1 MTRAGS
7 PGRVIA
13 GTTLGSPAWMSYPV
27 PNVTGMAARGLQVAD
42 GAADRAPS
50 GKARRRT
57 PTATSAFGV
66 SRRENHDSAGFY
78 KRFSAPVLSD
88 DDTVRSPGV
97 VDEIYLGD
105 ARSMDRVQPSSVALV
120 VTSPPYFAG
129 KQYEEELG
137 ADGIPASYTEYIALL
152 EAVFAECVTKLEP
165 GGRIA
170 VNVANLGRKPY
181 RSLSA
186 DVIGILQDKLGLLLR
201 GEVVWRKARGAGGNC
216 AWGSFCSPANPVL
229 RDLTER
235 VVVASKGRFD
245 RARTRVQRAGEGL
258 PHAPT
263 TTADEFME
271 ATLDVWELAP
281 ESATRVGHPAPFP
294 VELPQR
300 FIELYTYEGDVVL
313 DPFMGSG
320 SAAVAAVRT
329 GRHFLGYDTDPAYVD
344 AARTRVAA
352 ERDRR
357 AARVADDGPATGSAG
372 DKAVDRAVAL
382 LVAAGFT
389 VDAKSKR
396 KAGGVDV
403 SAIATDPAGREW
415 LVDVVG
421 GFTIGRPGL
430 RRTDVLERTLG
441 RAARLSGFGARRLL
455 VLATDVP
462 GERTPGGRA
471 LAEARGQVFVDVLPV
486 DLGEAAQA
494 RVVDR
499 LRLYGDHEAAADRE
513 VPAPVGSLLTG

>member
-1 MTRAGS
+1 
-7 PGRVIA
+7 
-13 GTTLGSPAWMSYPV
+13 
-27 PNVTGMAARGLQVAD
+27 LQVAD
-42 GAADRAPS
+42 GN
-50 GKARRRT
+50 GRRRGA
-57 PTATSAFGV
+57 TATSAFGV

-78 KRFSAPVLSD
+78 KRFSPPVLSD
-88 DDTVRSPGV
+88 DATVHAPGV

-137 ADGIPASYTEYIALL
+137 RDGIPASYTEYVGLL
-152 EAVFAECVTKLEP
+152 EDVFAECVRKLEP

-186 DVIGILQDKLGLLLR
+186 DVIGILQDRLGLLLR

-245 RARTRVQRAGEGL
+245 RAVARPTREQQGL
-258 PHAPT
+258 PHLAT

-300 FIELYTYEGDVVL
+300 FVELYTYEGDVVL

-320 SAAVAAVRT
+320 STAVAALRT
-329 GRHFLGYDTDPAYVD
+329 GRHYLGYDTDPTYVE
-344 AARTRVAA
+344 AARARLAGELERVL
-352 ERDRR
+352 
-357 AARVADDGPATGSAG
+357 GPGGPTAPGG
-372 DKAVDRAVAL
+372 DKAVDRAAAL
-382 LVAAGFT
+382 LSDAGFT
-389 VDAKSKR
+389 VDAKSRR
-396 KAGGVDV
+396 KSGGVDV
-403 SAIATDPAGREW
+403 TLVATAPSGHEW

-421 GFTIGRPGL
+421 GFTVGRPGL

-441 RAARLSGFGARRLL
+441 RAARLSDFGTRRLL
-455 VLATDVP
+455 VLATDLP
-462 GERTPGGRA
+462 PRRSAGAKA
-471 LAEARGQVFVDVLPV
+471 LAAARGRVLVDVVPV
-486 DLGEAAQA
+486 DAATGTA
-494 RVVDR
+494 TAR
-499 LRLYGDHEAAADRE
+499 LRAYASADGVCAPIGDLIAGD
-513 VPAPVGSLLTG
+513 

>member
-1 MTRAGS
+1 
-7 PGRVIA
+7 
-13 GTTLGSPAWMSYPV
+13 
-27 PNVTGMAARGLQVAD
+27 LQVAD
-42 GAADRAPS
+42 GVAH
-50 GKARRRT
+50 GTGRRRA

-78 KRFSAPVLSD
+78 RRFSPPVLSG
-88 DDTVRSPGV
+88 DDTVHAPGV
-97 VDEIYLGD
+97 VDEVYLGD

-137 ADGIPASYTEYIALL
+137 AEGIPASYTEYVALL
-152 EAVFAECVTKLEP
+152 EAVFAECVAKLEP

-186 DVIGILQDKLGLLLR
+186 DVVGILQDRLGLLLR

-216 AWGSFCSPANPVL
+216 AWGSFRSPANPVL

-235 VVVASKGRFD
+235 VVVASMGRFD
-245 RARTRVQRAGEGL
+245 RAVPRVKRERDGL
-258 PHAPT
+258 PHRAT

-281 ESATRVGHPAPFP
+281 ERATRVGHPAPFP

-300 FIELYTYEGDVVL
+300 FVELYTYEGDVVL

-320 SAAVAAVRT
+320 STAVAALRT
-329 GRHFLGYDTDPAYVD
+329 GRRFLGYDTDPAYVE
-344 AARTRVAA
+344 AAR
-352 ERDRR
+352 
-357 AARVADDGPATGSAG
+357 ARVADERAGLLAPGGRPGPVG
-372 DKAVDRAVAL
+372 DKAVDRAAEL
-382 LVAAGFT
+382 LVAAGFA
-389 VDAKSKR
+389 VDTRTKR
-396 KAGGVDV
+396 KAGGVDAT
-403 SAIATDPAGREW
+403 AIATDPEGREW

-441 RAARLSGFGARRLL
+441 RAARLSDFGARRLL

-462 GERTPGGRA
+462 PARTPGGKA
-471 LAEARGQVFVDVLPV
+471 LAAARGRVLVDVVPVDRPAGAGMGGGELDLGDDPVVARLRAYASAPDVALPV
-486 DLGEAAQA
+486 
-494 RVVDR
+494 
-499 LRLYGDHEAAADRE
+499 GDMIASD
-513 VPAPVGSLLTG
+513 

>member
-1 MTRAGS
+1 M
-7 PGRVIA
+7 
-13 GTTLGSPAWMSYPV
+13 
-27 PNVTGMAARGLQVAD
+27 
-42 GAADRAPS
+42 
-50 GKARRRT
+50 
-57 PTATSAFGV
+57 
-66 SRRENHDSAGFY
+66 
-78 KRFSAPVLSD
+78 
-88 DDTVRSPGV
+88 
-97 VDEIYLGD
+97 
-105 ARSMDRVQPSSVALV
+105 V

-137 ADGIPASYTEYIALL
+137 AEGIPASYTEYIALL
-152 EAVFAECVTKLEP
+152 EGVFAECVAKLEP

-216 AWGSFCSPANPVL
+216 AWGSFRSPANPVL

-235 VVVASKGRFD
+235 VIVASKGRFD
-245 RARTRVQRAGEGL
+245 RAVPRATRQRDGL
-258 PHAPT
+258 PHRAT

-300 FIELYTYEGDVVL
+300 FVELYTYEGDVVL

-320 SAAVAAVRT
+320 STAVAAVRT
-329 GRHFLGYDTDPAYVD
+329 GRHFLGYDTDPAYVE
-344 AARTRVAA
+344 AAR
-352 ERDRR
+352 
-357 AARVADDGPATGSAG
+357 ARVAGERERLVAAGGVPGPVG
-372 DKAVDRAVAL
+372 DKAVGRAVEL
-382 LVAAGFT
+382 LAAAGFG
-389 VDAKSKR
+389 VDARTKR

-403 SAIATDPAGREW
+403 AAVATDPAGREW

-441 RAARLSGFGARRLL
+441 RAARLSDFGGRPLL
-455 VLATDVP
+455 VFATDVP
-462 GERTPGGRA
+462 PARTPGGKA
-471 LAEARGQVFVDVLPV
+471 LAAARGRVLVDVLPV
-486 DLGEAAQA
+486 DLPVSPSTGGDDPVLA
-494 RVVDR
+494 R
-499 LRLYGDHEAAADRE
+499 LRAYATAADGAR
-513 VPAPVGSLLTG
+513 PVGDLIAPD

>member
-1 MTRAGS
+1 AALRALIG
-7 PGRVIA
+7 PRFPY
-13 GTTLGSPAWMSYPV
+13 TTLFRS
-27 PNVTGMAARGLQVAD
+27 
-42 GAADRAPS
+42 
-50 GKARRRT
+50 
-57 PTATSAFGV
+57 
-66 SRRENHDSAGFY
+66 
-78 KRFSAPVLSD
+78 PVLSD
-88 DDTVRSPGV
+88 DDRVAPPDV
-97 VDEIYLGD
+97 VDEIFVGD
-105 ARSMDRVQPSSVALV
+105 ARSMDAIPSSSVALV

-137 ADGIPASYTEYIALL
+137 RDGIPASYTEYLTLL
-152 EAVFAECVTKLEP
+152 EDVFRECVRTLEP

-186 DVIGILQDKLGLLLR
+186 DVIEILQDRLGLLLR

-216 AWGSFCSPANPVL
+216 AWGSFRSPANPVL

-245 RARTRVQRAGEGL
+245 RALTRAERQRRGL
-258 PHAPT
+258 PHQPT

-300 FIELYTYEGDVVL
+300 FIELYTYAGDVVL

-320 SAAVAAVRT
+320 STAIAAVRT
-329 GRHFLGYDTDPAYVD
+329 GRHYLGYDTGPGEVET
-344 AARTRVAA
+344 ARGRVAA
-352 ERDRR
+352 EAERVR
-357 AARVADDGPATGSAG
+357 AGGGPPAPIG
-372 DKAVDRAVAL
+372 DKAVDRAAEL
-382 LVAAGFT
+382 LQAAGFS
-389 VDAKSKR
+389 VDVRTKR

-403 SAIATDPAGREW
+403 AAVATDAVGGEW

-421 GFTIGRPGL
+421 GFTVGRPGL
-430 RRTDVLERTLG
+430 RRNDVLERALG
-441 RAARLSGFGARRLL
+441 RAARLSDFGARPLL

-462 GERTPGGRA
+462 G
-471 LAEARGQVFVDVLPV
+471 
-486 DLGEAAQA
+486 
-494 RVVDR
+494 
-499 LRLYGDHEAAADRE
+499 
-513 VPAPVGSLLTG
+513 

>member
-1 MTRAGS
+1 
-7 PGRVIA
+7 
-13 GTTLGSPAWMSYPV
+13 
-27 PNVTGMAARGLQVAD
+27 LQVAD
-42 GAADRAPS
+42 GVAQGS
-50 GKARRRT
+50 GRRRA

-78 KRFSAPVLSD
+78 KRFSPPVLSD
-88 DDTVRSPGV
+88 DATVNAPGV
-97 VDEIYLGD
+97 VDEVYLGD
-105 ARSMDRVQPSSVALV
+105 ARSMDRVRPSSVALV

-137 ADGIPASYTEYIALL
+137 AEGIPASYTEYIALL
-152 EAVFAECVTKLEP
+152 EGVFAECVAKLEP

-216 AWGSFCSPANPVL
+216 AWGSFRSPANPVL

-235 VVVASKGRFD
+235 VIVASKGRFD
-245 RARTRVQRAGEGL
+245 RAVPRATRQRDGL
-258 PHAPT
+258 PHRAT

-281 ESATRVGHPAPFP
+281 ESARRVGHPAPFP

-300 FIELYTYEGDVVL
+300 FVELYTYEGDVVL

-320 SAAVAAVRT
+320 STAVAAVRT
-329 GRHFLGYDTDPAYVD
+329 GRHFLGYDTDPAYVE
-344 AARTRVAA
+344 AAR
-352 ERDRR
+352 
-357 AARVADDGPATGSAG
+357 ARVAGERELLAAPGGAPGPVG
-372 DKAVDRAVAL
+372 DKAVDRAAEL
-382 LVAAGFT
+382 LAAAGFA
-389 VDAKSKR
+389 VDTTTKR

-403 SAIATDPAGREW
+403 AAVATDPSGREW

-441 RAARLSGFGARRLL
+441 RAARLSDFGARPLL

-462 GERTPGGRA
+462 PARTPGGKA
-471 LAEARGQVFVDVLPV
+471 LAAARGQVLVDVLPV
-486 DLGEAAQA
+486 DLPIGPPAGGAADGSGSDGGDDP
-494 RVVDR
+494 VVAR
-499 LRLYGDHEAAADRE
+499 LRAYATAADGAG
-513 VPAPVGSLLTG
+513 PIGDLITSC

>member
-1 MTRAGS
+1 VASGT
-7 PGRVIA
+7 GRRQA
-13 GTTLGSPAWMSYPV
+13 
-27 PNVTGMAARGLQVAD
+27 
-42 GAADRAPS
+42 
-50 GKARRRT
+50 
-57 PTATSAFGV
+57 TATSAFGV

-78 KRFSAPVLSD
+78 KRFPPPMLSD
-88 DDTVRSPGV
+88 DGEVRAPGV
-97 VDEIYLGD
+97 VDEVHLGD
-105 ARSMDRVQPSSVALV
+105 ARAMDRVQPSSVALV

-137 ADGIPASYTEYIALL
+137 RDGIPASYAEYLALL
-152 EAVFAECVTKLEP
+152 EDVFAECVRKLEP

-186 DVIGILQDKLGLLLR
+186 DVVGILQDRLGLLLR

-245 RARTRVQRAGEGL
+245 RAVSRADRAAAGL
-258 PHAPT
+258 PHRAT
-263 TTADEFME
+263 ATADEFME

-300 FIELYTYEGDVVL
+300 FIELYTWRDDVVL

-320 SAAVAAVRT
+320 STAVAAVRT
-329 GRHFLGYDTDPAYVD
+329 GRHFLGYDTDPAYVE
-344 AARTRVAA
+344 AARARVAA
-352 ERDRR
+352 ER
-357 AARVADDGPATGSAG
+357 AGGARPVSAGPAGANGAAGPGG
-372 DKAVDRAVAL
+372 DKAVAAAAAL
-382 LVAAGFT
+382 LSAAGFA
-389 VDAKSKR
+389 VDTRARRKS
-396 KAGGVDV
+396 GGVDV
-403 SAIATDPAGREW
+403 TLVATDARGRDW

-421 GFTIGRPGL
+421 GFTVARPGL

-441 RAARLSGFGARRLL
+441 RAARLSGFGSERLL

-462 GERTPGGRA
+462 ARRSAGAAALAAARGRIYVDVVPLGGGPGGGRA
-471 LAEARGQVFVDVLPV
+471 AEATV
-486 DLGEAAQA
+486 E
-494 RVVDR
+494 R
-499 LRLYGDHEAAADRE
+499 LRAYAAGADG
-513 VPAPVGSLLTG
+513 PVGDLLPGGG

>member
-1 MTRAGS
+1 
-7 PGRVIA
+7 
-13 GTTLGSPAWMSYPV
+13 
-27 PNVTGMAARGLQVAD
+27 LQVAD
-42 GAADRAPS
+42 GVAQ
-50 GKARRRT
+50 GKARRRA

-78 KRFSAPVLSD
+78 KRFSPPVLSD
-88 DDTVRSPGV
+88 DAVVEAPGV

-105 ARSMDRVQPSSVALV
+105 ARSMDRVRPSSVALV

-137 ADGIPASYTEYIALL
+137 ADGIPASYTEYIDLL
-152 EAVFAECVTKLEP
+152 EGVFDECVAKLEP

-186 DVIGILQDKLGLLLR
+186 DVVGILQDRLGLLLR

-216 AWGSFCSPANPVL
+216 AWGSFRSPANPVL

-235 VVVASKGRFD
+235 VIVASKGRFD
-245 RARTRVQRAGEGL
+245 RARPRVQREREGL
-258 PHAPT
+258 PHRPT

-300 FIELYTYEGDVVL
+300 FLELYTYEGDVVL

-320 SAAVAAVRT
+320 STAVAAVRT

-344 AARTRVAA
+344 AARTRVGA
-352 ERDRR
+352 ERDRLLSVDGAR
-357 AARVADDGPATGSAG
+357 APVG
-372 DKAVDRAVAL
+372 DKALDRAAHL
-382 LVAAGFT
+382 LTAAGFS
-389 VDAKSKR
+389 VDTRSKR

-403 SAIATDPAGREW
+403 TAIATDPAGREW

-421 GFTIGRPGL
+421 AFTIGRPGL
-430 RRTDVLERTLG
+430 RRTDVLERALG

-462 GERTPGGRA
+462 GDRTPGGRA
-471 LAEARGQVFVDVLPV
+471 LAEARGRLFVDVVPV
-486 DLGEAAQA
+486 DRPDAASAEVVERLQGYA
-494 RVVDR
+494 RAGAPG
-499 LRLYGDHEAAADRE
+499 GDDS
-513 VPAPVGSLLTG
+513 VPSPIGPLLAGG